1 LGEDWTK
8 TKEGQKMIKQM
19 SKQTKVGFLILAVGV
34 GMFFFDASRG
44 VAPFL
49 VGFSL
54 PTIIRGV
61 QEK

>member
-1 LGEDWTK
+1 
-8 TKEGQKMIKQM
+8 MIKQM